1 LENISN
7 AVGIPMI
14 SDMTPRDKSDAVS
27 VFAAPQAVFN
37 YSANSD
43 FTVELEDEVKTFK
56 LQLKSFTAI
65 CEGKKLKG
73 TLEWNDTNDAVTF
86 MPSETL
92 PEEKEIKVTVEVSFD
107 EKVDGSYRTVITNG
121 KPASEKME
129 ITFVTD
135 KAPDHIP
142 LENIAYM
149 YPVLDQQNFYSK
161 EYKKGYVKLITPQ
174 NYLFDKGYDMRA
186 EFVSTTSG
194 RGERTDLS
202 YNKSKATVFYDL
214 PDMDPG

>member
-1 LENISN
+1 MHAYYPDAKCIGRPGPVGNNGWYSMGQIYAYLYGEFGVKVDLAFIKGNFPVAEAGVAAMLRGQFPNPVYFQGYVGMYYKILGGLISGRMRLKVEMGEECELENISN

-86 MPSETL
+86 MPSET
-92 PEEKEIKVTVEVSFD
+92 
-107 EKVDGSYRTVITNG
+107 
-121 KPASEKME
+121 
-129 ITFVTD
+129 
-135 KAPDHIP
+135 
-142 LENIAYM
+142 
-149 YPVLDQQNFYSK
+149 
-161 EYKKGYVKLITPQ
+161 
-174 NYLFDKGYDMRA
+174 
-186 EFVSTTSG
+186 
-194 RGERTDLS
+194 
-202 YNKSKATVFYDL
+202 
-214 PDMDPG
+214 